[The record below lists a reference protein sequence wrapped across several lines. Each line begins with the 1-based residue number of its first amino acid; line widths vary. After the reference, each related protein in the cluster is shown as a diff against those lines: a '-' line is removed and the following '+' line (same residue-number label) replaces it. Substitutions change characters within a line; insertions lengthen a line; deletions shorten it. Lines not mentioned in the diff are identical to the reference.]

1 MYVYDEYDQRIIED
15 RVKQFRDQTRRYLAG
30 ELSEEEFR
38 PLRLQNGLYIQRFAP
53 MLRVAVPYGQLTSR
67 QTRMMA
73 KIARDY
79 DKGYAHISTRQN
91 VQFNWPAVED
101 IPDILAELATVQ
113 MHAIQTSG
121 NCLRNVTT
129 DQFAGVAAD
138 EVIDPRPW
146 CEIVRQW
153 TTFHPEFAYLPR
165 KFKIAVN
172 GSTADRAAIEV
183 HDIGLEPV
191 HNAAG
196 ELGFRVLVGGG
207 LGRTPVVGAFINE
220 FLPWQD
226 LLSYLDAILR
236 VYNRYGRRDNKY
248 KARIKILVKA
258 LTPEVFAQKVDAE
271 MVHLRGGQTT
281 LTEAE
286 LHRVA
291 KHFVDPDY
299 KALDNQTAA
308 LAELDKEHPGFARW
322 RTRNTLAHKKPG
334 YVAVTLSLKPT
345 GVAPGDITDKQLD
358 AVADLADRYSFGQL
372 RTSHEQNIILADVEQ
387 SQLFALWGELREG
400 GFATPNIGLLTDI
413 ICCPGGDF
421 CSLANAK
428 SIPIAESIQRRFDD
442 LDYLFDIGEL
452 DLNISGCMNA
462 CGHHHVGHIG
472 ILGVDKKGEE
482 FYQVSLGGSAS
493 RDASLGKILGPSFAQ
508 EAMPDVISKLI
519 DVYVEQRTEDERLST
534 PTSVLASTSSRNASM
549 QRIIKN
555 NAVVDETWHLLPK
568 DFNIDDISNC
578 DDLIVPLQL
587 WREHS
592 RMLKARDGGLG
603 VWLDADEEA
612 EEIGEDVAEFQVI
625 ALNFPAFTDGRNY
638 SNARLL
644 RDRYGFKGELRAIGD
659 VLRDQL
665 FYMHRCGFDAFAVR
679 ADKDPYEALEGLK
692 DFSVTYQ
699 AATDEPLPLF
709 RRR

>member
-53 MLRVAVPYGQLTSR
+53 MLRVAVPYGQLNAKQVRTL
-67 QTRMMA
+67 A

-91 VQFNWPAVED
+91 VQFNWPALED

-121 NCLRNVTT
+121 NCLRNTTT

-138 EVIDPRPW
+138 EIVDPRPW

-165 KFKIAVN
+165 KFKIAIN
-172 GSTADRAAIEV
+172 GSQEDRAAIEV

-191 HNAAG
+191 RNAAG

-207 LGRTPVVGAFINE
+207 LGRTPVVGSFINE

-226 LLSYLDAILR
+226 LISYLDAILR

-258 LTPEVFAQKVDAE
+258 LTPEVFAEKVEAE
-271 MVHLRGGQTT
+271 MAYLRGGSTT
-281 LTEAE
+281 LTEE
-286 LHRVA
+286 EVQRVSR
-291 KHFVDPDY
+291 HFVDPDY
-299 KALDNQTAA
+299 LALDNVDYSAQD
-308 LAELDKEHPGFARW
+308 AEFPGFARW
-322 RTRNTLAHKKPG
+322 RSRNTRAHKRPG

-345 GVAPGDITDKQLD
+345 GVAPGDLTDKQLD
-358 AVADLADRYSFGQL
+358 AVADLAERYSFGFL

-387 SQLFALWGELREG
+387 RQLHALWMELREN

-413 ICCPGGDF
+413 ICCPGGDY

-442 LDYLFDIGEL
+442 LDYLFDIGEI

-482 FYQVSLGGSAS
+482 FYQVSLGGNAA

-508 EAMPDVISKLI
+508 DDMADVIEKLI
-519 DVYVEQRTEDERLST
+519 AVYVEQRTEEERFIDT
-534 PTSVLASTSSRNASM
+534 Y
-549 QRIIKN
+549 QRIG
-555 NAVVDETWHLLPK
+555 
-568 DFNIDDISNC
+568 ID
-578 DDLIVPLQL
+578 P
-587 WREHS
+587 
-592 RMLKARDGGLG
+592 
-603 VWLDADEEA
+603 
-612 EEIGEDVAEFQVI
+612 
-625 ALNFPAFTDGRNY
+625 
-638 SNARLL
+638 
-644 RDRYGFKGELRAIGD
+644 FKER
-659 VLRDQL
+659 V
-665 FYMHRCGFDAFAVR
+665 Y
-679 ADKDPYEALEGLK
+679 
-692 DFSVTYQ
+692 
-699 AATDEPLPLF
+699 AANH
-709 RRR
+709 